1 MRRSTTDLGGVS
13 ATPWLCNA
21 ILTYDQ
27 RLTIG
32 VTTDPR
38 LVPDVWLYVEC
49 LKASFAEL
57 RDAAGRADSAR
68 RPAAPAAEPA
78 MVGDRLVT
86 GPLPQTG

>member
-1 MRRSTTDLGGVS
+1 VG
-13 ATPWLCNA
+13 LCNA

-57 RDAAGRADSAR
+57 RDAAASADRAAR
-68 RPAAPAAEPA
+68 AANLQADHN
-78 MVGDRLVT
+78 GDRLVT
-86 GPLPQTG
+86 GPRPHAS

>member
-1 MRRSTTDLGGVS
+1 M
-13 ATPWLCNA
+13 NA

-32 VTTDPR
+32 VTVDPH

-57 RDAAGRADSAR
+57 LRVADAPRGREPEY
-68 RPAAPAAEPA
+68 RPPP
-78 MVGDRLVT
+78 
-86 GPLPQTG
+86 P